1 MLKAYFCNAIFS
13 YICSNFTQNMKI
25 FTNVLLVIALA
36 LVIFNITLLDFSN
49 LFGEKSI
56 VALIG
61 VVASFCAVCILAIFK
76 ISKMIAEKS
85 KGRS

>member
-1 MLKAYFCNAIFS
+1 
-13 YICSNFTQNMKI
+13 MKI

-36 LVIFNITLLDFSN
+36 LVIFNITLLDFSD

-61 VVASFCAVCILAIFK
+61 VAASFCAVCILAIFK
-76 ISKMIAEKS
+76 MSKIIVEKT

>member
-13 YICSNFTQNMKI
+13 YICSNFTANMKI
-25 FTNVLLVIALA
+25 FTNVLLGIALA
-36 LVIFNITLLDFSN
+36 MVIFNITILDFNN

-61 VVASFCAVCILAIFK
+61 VVASFCAVCVLVIFK
-76 ISKMIAEKS
+76 LSKMIVEKN

>member
-1 MLKAYFCNAIFS
+1 
-13 YICSNFTQNMKI
+13 MKI
-25 FTNVLLVIALA
+25 FTNVLLGIALA
-36 LVIFNITLLDFSN
+36 MVIFNITILDFNN

-61 VVASFCAVCILAIFK
+61 VVASFCAVCVLVIFK
-76 ISKMIAEKS
+76 LSKMIVEKN